1 MLQRI
6 VLGVSTRVDFL
17 SAKVQ
22 RSTKSFIETRFGQGF
37 LSLAIVGPLTF
48 IPTVYGAWTADNID
62 ALRTIT
68 WPMMTVVNISVFVG
82 VCHCGDWRMRLS
94 VILWTLISLLVWLA
108 TIVR

>member
-6 VLGVSTRVDFL
+6 VLGVSTRVDGF

-22 RSTKSFIETRFGQGF
+22 RSTQSFVETWLGKCF
-37 LSLAIVGPLTF
+37 LSLIVVGPLTF

-62 ALRTIT
+62 ALRTVT
-68 WPMMTVVNISVFVG
+68 WPMMTIVNISVFLG

-94 VILWTLISLLVWLA
+94 VILWTLVSLLVWLA